1 MPYGMKV
8 IAGAVQYES
17 LQMPYRMKVTADAV

>member
-8 IAGAVQYES
+8 IAGAVHYEL
-17 LQMPYRMKVTADAV
+17 LQMPYSMTVTGGAV